1 MNSISNDSKRISWL
15 RLHRLRISRLRLYCP
30 KLSRIRSRRLR
41 LKRLRLHRKRLSRFE
56 VEGWDRV
63 GRSEIYI
70 LLYES
75 LKVRFY
81 SILSL
86 SQSMCSDSLTAN
98 PNELG
103 FSRQL

>member
-41 LKRLRLHRKRLSRFE
+41 LTRLRLHRKRLSRFE

-63 GRSEIYI
+63 GRNYI

-75 LKVRFY
+75 LKVRFHL
-81 SILSL
+81 ILSL